1 MASVTFKRGTRAEI
15 EATAKQDGQILME
28 TDQNKKNKMY
38 IDLPDGR
45 RVLIGNSG
53 EAIDTSYDNTTSGLD
68 ATNVQNAIDKIES
81 NVGDIS
87 GITDSLTATSSNI
100 ALSAAGGNNLQGQI
114 DTLNSNFDN
123 VLAWTRINDRAV
135 KGSTS
140 VSIPSWAKE
149 VQVSIDVNNEF
160 RYTSTYPITS
170 LEDNGLICVVGS
182 SFYKYNSAE
191 EISYASVNISKKSV
205 NMRNVILNNVDVKD
219 KSYMVIYCR

>member
-1 MASVTFKRGTRAEI
+1 MASVTFKRGARAEI

-38 IDLPDGR
+38 IDLPDGS

-68 ATNVQNAIDKIES
+68 ATNVQNAID
-81 NVGDIS
+81 
-87 GITDSLTATSSNI
+87 
-100 ALSAAGGNNLQGQI
+100 
-114 DTLNSNFDN
+114 TLNSNLDN
-123 VLAWTRINDRAV
+123 VLVWTRINNQAV
-135 KGSTS
+135 IGSEK

-160 RYTSTYPITS
+160 RYTSIYPITS
-170 LEDNGLICVVGS
+170 LTDESFICVVGS

-205 NMRNVILNNVDVKD
+205 NMRNVILNNVNVKD